1 MGSSLRFEKL
11 EERLTLSLAFASD
24 SLPAIDPFAMA
35 VGNDSNRAAY
45 VEAQSL
51 DGDSREAAIDLGAVD
66 GTRAV
71 NGYVGGT
78 DRVDYYRFELTQAA
92 EVDLALTGLQQDIDL
107 YLLDAAGG
115 QLARSIRPGNQSEA
129 LGQTLAAGEYFI
141 KVVPFGSNASSY
153 RLTVEV
159 ILAGQPPAGEPGDTF
174 DDARWLGSLAG
185 PRNLE
190 ESVGGEDPADYYRFR
205 LDADAEVDIR
215 LNGLRADIDLY
226 LFDSDGRQ
234 MARSWNGNSRDESL
248 HLSLDAGEYVVLVK
262 PWGSAASPYLL
273 RMQAELKQPDTTLP
287 PDPPPDEDGPYPD
300 VDDFGGA
307 DDWNLNL
314 VQAPEVWAQGF
325 TGEGIVVAVVDTGVD
340 GSHPELSSRMWVN
353 PGENPGNG
361 IDDDGNGFIDDVY
374 GWDFVESDNDP
385 SDGNGHGTHVAGIIA
400 AANDGFGSTGV
411 AFDATIMPVRVLDS
425 NGAGSFYDVA
435 AGIRYAVDNG
445 AQVINL
451 SLGGSY
457 SSAVH
462 SALAYAG
469 QHGVFVVAAAGNDG
483 GAAPVYP
490 AALSAEL
497 TNVLSVGA
505 HDSNDT
511 RAYFS
516 NGVGASGA
524 VQVAA
529 PGVGVL
535 SCLPGNR
542 YSRLSGTSMA
552 APHVA
557 GLAALALSANPALDP
572 QTLRSLIVEGA
583 DRTIAGS
590 DASGGVNGALT
601 VARAERHT
609 SAGYTQPTATATAP
623 DGLPE
628 GTFAQVHP
636 DRRHFPASRPAGR
649 CSPCILT
656 GPLGPIGTALPSTRV
671 VQSATDTIFG
681 SSGLEPWSDLL
692 IAMT

>member
-11 EERLTLSLAFASD
+11 EERLTLSLASGWD
-24 SLPAIDPFAMA
+24 SFPAVDPFAMA
-35 VGNDSNRAAY
+35 VGNDSNRVAY
-45 VEAQSL
+45 VEAQSP
-51 DGDSREAAIDLGAVD
+51 DGDSREAAIDLGAID

-78 DRVDYYRFELTQAA
+78 DRVDYYRFELTQTA
-92 EVDLALTGLQQDIDL
+92 EVDLALAGLQQDIDL
-107 YLLDAAGG
+107 YLLDATGG
-115 QLARSIRPGNQSEA
+115 QLARSIRPGNQSEV
-129 LGQTLAAGEYFI
+129 LGRTLAAGEYFI
-141 KVVPFGSNASSY
+141 KVVPFGSNAGSY
-153 RLTVEV
+153 RLTLEA
-159 ILAGQPPAGEPGDTF
+159 LPAGRPPAGDDGNTF
-174 DDARWLGSLAG
+174 DDARRLGSLTT
-185 PRNLE
+185 PTTLE

-215 LNGLRADIDLY
+215 LTGLGADVDLY
-226 LFDSDGRQ
+226 LFGSDRREL
-234 MARSWNGNSRDESL
+234 ARSWNGGSRDESL

-262 PWGSAASPYLL
+262 PWGGAESTYLL
-273 RMQAELKQPDTTLP
+273 GMQAELKQPDTDPLP
-287 PDPPPDEDGPYPD
+287 GPPPAEDGPYPD

-307 DDWNLNL
+307 DDWNLNSI
-314 VQAPEVWAQGF
+314 QAPEVWAQGF
-325 TGEGIVVAVVDTGVD
+325 TGEGVVVAVVDTGVD

-353 PGENPGNG
+353 PGEIPGNV

-374 GWDFVESDNDP
+374 GWDFVGSDNDP
-385 SDGNGHGTHVAGIIA
+385 ADANGHGTHVAGIIA
-400 AANDGFGSTGV
+400 AANDGIGATGV
-411 AFDATIMPVRVLDS
+411 AFGATIMPVRVLDA

-469 QHGVFVVAAAGNDG
+469 QHSVFVVAAAGNE
-483 GAAPVYP
+483 GAVTPVYP
-490 AALSAEL
+490 AAFGADL
-497 TNVLSVGA
+497 THVLSVGA
-505 HDSNDT
+505 HDSNNT

-516 NGVGASGA
+516 NGVGTSGA

-557 GLAALALSANPALDP
+557 GLAALALSANPTLDP

-583 DRTIAGS
+583 DRAIAGS

-609 SAGYTQPTATATAP
+609 SAGYTQPAATATAP
-623 DGLPE
+623 DGLPG
-628 GTFAQVHP
+628 GTFAQIHP
-636 DRRHFPASRPAGR
+636 DRRDFPASRPAGP
-649 CSPCILT
+649 CSPDVLAEPPGSIGPALT
-656 GPLGPIGTALPSTRV
+656 STRA
-671 VQSATDTIFG
+671 VQFAIDAIFG
-681 SSGLEPWSDLL
+681 SSGLEPWADLL
-692 IAMT
+692 IAVT

>member
-1 MGSSLRFEKL
+1 
-11 EERLTLSLAFASD
+11 
-24 SLPAIDPFAMA
+24 MA
-35 VGNDSNRAAY
+35 VGNDSSRVAP

-71 NGYVGGT
+71 NGHIGGT
-78 DRVDYYRFELTQAA
+78 DRVDYYRFELTRTA
-92 EVDLALTGLQQDIDL
+92 EVDLALTALEQDIDL
-107 YLLDAAGG
+107 YLLDAVGG
-115 QLARSIRPGNQSEA
+115 QLARSIRPGNQSED
-129 LGQTLAAGEYFI
+129 LGRTLAAGEYFI

-153 RLTVEV
+153 RLTLDA
-159 ILAGQPPAGEPGDTF
+159 ILAGRPPTGDNGNTF
-174 DDARWLGSLAG
+174 DDARRLGSLAA
-185 PRNLE
+185 PTTLD

-205 LDADAEVDIR
+205 LDTDAEVDIQ
-215 LNGLRADIDLY
+215 LTGLRADVDLY
-226 LFDSDGRQ
+226 LFGSDRREL
-234 MARSWNGNSRDESL
+234 ARSWKGGSRDESL
-248 HLSLDAGEYVVLVK
+248 QLSLDAGEYVVLVK
-262 PWGSAASPYLL
+262 PWGSAESPYRLQ
-273 RMQAELKQPDTTLP
+273 MQAELKQPDTVP
-287 PDPPPDEDGPYPD
+287 PSDPPPAEDGPYPD

-307 DDWNLNL
+307 DDWNLNSI
-314 VQAPEVWAQGF
+314 QAPEVWAQGF
-325 TGEGIVVAVVDTGVD
+325 TGEGVVVAVVDTGVD
-340 GSHPELSSRMWVN
+340 GSHPELYSQMWVN
-353 PGENPGNG
+353 PGELPGNG
-361 IDDDGNGFIDDVY
+361 IDDDDNGFIDDVY

-385 SDGNGHGTHVAGIIA
+385 ADGNGHGTHVAGTIA
-400 AANDGFGSTGV
+400 AANDGLGSTGV
-411 AFDATIMPVRVLDS
+411 AFGATIMPVRVLDA

-469 QHGVFVVAAAGNDG
+469 QHSVFVVAAAGNEG
-483 GAAPVYP
+483 GVAPVYP
-490 AALSAEL
+490 AAFSAEL
-497 TNVLSVGA
+497 THVLSVGA
-505 HDSNDT
+505 HDSNNA

-542 YSRLSGTSMA
+542 YGRLSGTSMA
-552 APHVA
+552 APHVS
-557 GLAALALSANPALDP
+557 GLAALALSANPTLVP

-583 DRTIAGS
+583 DRAIAGS

-609 SAGYTQPTATATAP
+609 SAGDPQPVATVTAP
-623 DGLPE
+623 DRSSG
-628 GTFAQVHP
+628 GTFAQAHP
-636 DRRHFPASRPAGR
+636 NRRPFPASRPAER
-649 CSPCILT
+649 CSPWALT
-656 GPLGPIGTALPSTRV
+656 GHPGPIGAALASPSAVQCAIDMIFGAPGLESWTRV
-671 VQSATDTIFG
+671 
-681 SSGLEPWSDLL
+681 
-692 IAMT
+692 